1 MTDLFS
7 NIGLG
12 LATALMPGNL
22 AYCFLG
28 VFLGMV
34 VGVIPGIGALAAIS
48 MLFPITFHLDPTAA
62 LIMLAGLF
70 YGTAYGGSTA
80 AILLNVP
87 GTPSSAVAALDGYP
101 MSRQGRGGVALF
113 LTTIAS
119 FIGGSIGIIIMMVF
133 SPVIQ
138 KYALDFS
145 AEEYFAL
152 MVLGLVA
159 ASTMSAGSPVK
170 SIAMVVLGLLIG
182 SIGFDVF
189 SGVGRFDFGFYELFE
204 GVGIVAITMGI
215 FGVGEI
221 IKVINEPVEHH
232 GAQQRVT
239 VRSMMPKRDDVRRSA
254 GPTIRG
260 SLVGSFFGALPG
272 TGALIA
278 SFMAYSLETR
288 IAKDRSIFGRGAV
301 EGITAPEAANNAAD
315 QTAFI
320 PTLMLG
326 IPGSAT
332 MALMLGVLMIHGI
345 APGPQLIT
353 GRPDLFWGLVMSFW
367 IGNVILVILNIPFI
381 GLWVRLLSVPSS
393 VLYPIILVLVCIGAY
408 SVENSHFDILLMAA
422 FGVLGYLMQVFR
434 YPAAPLILGFVLGPM
449 LEENFRRSMVLADG
463 NFLTFFERPISCV
476 VMIAALALLVWSSF
490 KGALRVGRRRLSG
503 RGIVSGG

>member
-1 MTDLFS
+1 MDLFS
-7 NIGLG
+7 NIALG
-12 LATALMPGNL
+12 LATALTPWNL
-22 AYCFLG
+22 LYCFLG

-34 VGVIPGIGALAAIS
+34 VGVLPGIGALAAIS
-48 MLFPITFHLDPTAA
+48 MLFPITFHLEPTAA

-119 FIGGSIGIIIMMVF
+119 FVGGSIGIVIMMVF

-145 AEEYFAL
+145 AQEYFAL
-152 MVLGLVA
+152 MLLGLVA
-159 ASTMSAGSPVK
+159 ASTMASGSPVK
-170 SIAMVVLGLLIG
+170 ALAMVILGLLIG

-189 SGVGRFDFGFYELFE
+189 SGRGRFDFGIYELFG
-204 GVGIVAITMGI
+204 GVSIVAVTMGV

-221 IKVINEPVEHH
+221 IKVINEPTAHK
-232 GAQQRVT
+232 GTSQKIT
-239 VRSMMPKRDDVRRSA
+239 MRSMIPSREDVRRSV
-254 GPTIRG
+254 GPTLRG
-260 SLVGSFFGALPG
+260 SLIGSFFGALPG

-278 SFMAYSLETR
+278 SFMAYSAETR
-288 IAKDRSIFGRGAV
+288 IAKDRSIFGKGAV

-320 PTLMLG
+320 PTLTLG

-332 MALMLGVLMIHGI
+332 MALMIGVLMIHGI

-381 GLWVRLLSVPSS
+381 GLWVRLLQVPPA
-393 VLYPIILVLVCIGAY
+393 VLYPIILVLVGIGAY
-408 SVENSHFDILLMAA
+408 SVENSHFDIFMIAI

-434 YPAAPLILGFVLGPM
+434 YPPAPLILGFVLGPM
-449 LEENFRRSMVLADG
+449 LEENFRRSMVLARGD
-463 NFLTFFERPISCV
+463 FFTFFQRPISGV
-476 VMIAALALLVWSSF
+476 VMVLVAALLVWSVY
-490 KGALRVGRRRLSG
+490 KGVSRRRPSPMKA
-503 RGIVSGG
+503 VGGD